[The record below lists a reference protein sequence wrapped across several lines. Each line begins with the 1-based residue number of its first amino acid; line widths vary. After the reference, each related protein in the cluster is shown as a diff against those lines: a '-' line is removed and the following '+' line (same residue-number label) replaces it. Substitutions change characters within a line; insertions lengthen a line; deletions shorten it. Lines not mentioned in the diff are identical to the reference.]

1 MNQLS
6 RNLSIGQG
14 GTGLGATRV
23 HPNGVFIP
31 RNAPPLVN
39 LNLLDGR
46 ARGVQ
51 AVDPCFARSGICL
64 QRHIPVSRFLTLHS
78 GPHRDRV
85 ALNGV
90 RTTEQSGRVR
100 LYHAAQALAA
110 DIIDQP

>member
-23 HPNGVFIP
+23 HPNSVFIP

-64 QRHIPVSRFLTLHS
+64 QRHIPVSRFLRPDTPAL
-78 GPHRDRV
+78 RV
-85 ALNGV
+85 LI
-90 RTTEQSGRVR
+90 RPLTS
-100 LYHAAQALAA
+100 LHAAEQHRTHERARSSNSFQFTAIA
-110 DIIDQP
+110 

>member
-23 HPNGVFIP
+23 HPNSVFIP

-64 QRHIPVSRFLTLHS
+64 QRHIPVSRFLTLALRPSPRSRSIERRAH
-78 GPHRDRV
+78 HRAV
-85 ALNGV
+85 
-90 RTTEQSGRVR
+90 GRRR

-110 DIIDQP
+110 NIIDQP